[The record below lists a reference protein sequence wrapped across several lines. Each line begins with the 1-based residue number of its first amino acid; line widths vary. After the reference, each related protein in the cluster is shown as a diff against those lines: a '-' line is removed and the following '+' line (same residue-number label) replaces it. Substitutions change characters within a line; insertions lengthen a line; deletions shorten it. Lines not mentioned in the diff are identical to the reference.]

1 MNISLD
7 LSNLSS
13 WQNELLIW
21 GIGFSLVGILILLR
35 FNRLPPQVPLIF
47 FQKISD
53 EKIIKITDLI
63 ILPLLSFSI
72 LNINNLI
79 SKKLGD
85 IFFENLIFWFDICFI
100 LACQYLL
107 LRIILLVS

>member
-1 MNISLD
+1 MNISID
-7 LSNLSS
+7 LSRLSS
-13 WQNELLIW
+13 WQKELFIW
-21 GIGFSLVGILILLR
+21 GIGFSIVGILILLR

-47 FQKISD
+47 FQTIAD

-63 ILPLLSFSI
+63 ILPLLSFAI

-79 SKKLGD
+79 SKKLSD
-85 IFFENLIFWFDICFI
+85 VFFENLIFWFDICFI
-100 LACQYLL
+100 VSCQYLL